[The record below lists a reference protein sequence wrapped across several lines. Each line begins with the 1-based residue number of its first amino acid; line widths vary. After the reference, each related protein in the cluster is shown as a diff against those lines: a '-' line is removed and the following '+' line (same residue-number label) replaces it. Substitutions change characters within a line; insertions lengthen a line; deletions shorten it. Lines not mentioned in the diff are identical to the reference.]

1 MKSKRKPKPFF
12 SPGEQKKTGFDQ
24 AKFNEFKK
32 WQFSVPV
39 RNQNYSLKINLL
51 ASIFQGFFYGGLAYF
66 FALVSGIELHG
77 LLFFSTVGF
86 LFGSLL
92 GFIEEFWS
100 MGAGYRHLI
109 SMLLFSTLFLSSIYM
124 AEQVGWVSV
133 RW

>member
-12 SPGEQKKTGFDQ
+12 SSGKQKKTEFDQ
-24 AKFNEFKK
+24 AMFNEFKK

-51 ASIFQGFFYGGLAYF
+51 VSILQGFFYGGLAYF
-66 FALVSGIELHG
+66 FALISGVELHG

-86 LFGSLL
+86 LFGGLL

-100 MGAGYRHLI
+100 MGAWYGFLI
-109 SMLLFSTLFLSSIYM
+109 MMLLSSILLLSSVYI
-124 AEQVGWVSV
+124 AECIGWVSV